1 MGSSRNQFSVLYRF
15 ECKKLLGKRIVWIS
29 FSLVI
34 LISIFS
40 LVAPLLGD
48 YYIDEKR
55 IDTNYG
61 MYQTD
66 KRYAEA
72 LNGREIDQSLLE
84 ETITAYRKIP
94 ETTDIHYMA
103 TDEYQKFARPYSEI
117 FNFIRK
123 TSGMQTSEI
132 MQSWQPNED
141 DLYAKRQLYLTAL
154 WEDMRLSQGETDFL
168 QKREEELKIP
178 YIYEE
183 NTGYQN
189 ILSIYQMLGIFVL
202 LFIAICLAGL
212 FTEEH
217 TRKTDQIV
225 LCSPFG
231 KTTLYR
237 AKITAGISFAAIS
250 TILFLTVVFL
260 TTICLYGIN
269 GSQAAFQLLYTQN
282 SDPITCSQAILIAF
296 GNMVITAVIVSIIV
310 MVLSEMLQS
319 NIAALAISTGFLILP
334 MIVQIPMQYR
344 VPAQIWDWLPWN
356 FLSRQ
361 NVFGQYTLSVFGHY
375 FTPWQAVP
383 VIYAVSGVLIAAI
396 GKPIYQRFQVSG
408 R

>member
-1 MGSSRNQFSVLYRF
+1 MRSKMNHFSVLFRY
-15 ECKKLLGKRIVWIS
+15 ESKKLLGKRIVWIS
-29 FSLVI
+29 FGLLI
-34 LISIFS
+34 LISIFG
-40 LVAPLLGD
+40 LVGPLLGN
-48 YYIDEKR
+48 YYIDGIL
-55 IDTNYG
+55 IDSNYG

-66 KRYAEA
+66 KKYAEA
-72 LNGREIDQSLLE
+72 LNGREINQSLLE

-94 ETTDIHYMA
+94 EIPDKHY
-103 TDEYQKFARPYSEI
+103 TGTEEYQKYARPYSEI

-132 MQSWQPNED
+132 MYSWQPSED
-141 DLYAKRQLYLTAL
+141 DLSAKRQKYLMSL
-154 WEDMRLSQGETDFL
+154 WEDMRLSTGEMDFW
-168 QKREEELKIP
+168 RERESQIKTP
-178 YIYEE
+178 YVYEE
-183 NTGYQN
+183 HSGYQN
-189 ILSIYQMLGIFVL
+189 MISDYQMLGIFVL
-202 LFIAICLAGL
+202 LFIAICLSGL
-212 FTEEH
+212 FTDEH

-231 KTTLYR
+231 KTLLYW

-250 TILFLTVVFL
+250 TILLLAFTFVS
-260 TTICLYGIN
+260 TICLYGPN
-269 GSQAAFQLLYTQN
+269 GFQAAFQLLYAQN
-282 SDPITCSQAILIAF
+282 SDPVTCSQAVLIAF

-361 NVFGQYTLSVFGHY
+361 NVFGQYTISVFGHY

-383 VIYAVSGVLIAAI
+383 VIYAASSVLISAI